1 MNSIYFFYK
10 IFNFQELIL
19 KFNNLHYNNII
30 TLEKC
35 ILFKPQP
42 KDNENN
48 LNIISNDLRYIFE
61 FLTNS
66 KVTKS
71 INKKFICFNKVC
83 RTKSFA
89 ILSFL
94 SYLIFTR
101 FNIIL
106 ESSKFDVNFPVI
118 QRKRRYNKILFE
130 NVRNCFDIK
139 FNNGVDLA
147 FLSDNEYISYLATNF
162 YIRYIFSKKGKKNS
176 FIYFRQLVYLSLV
189 GNKYCLILKK

>member
-1 MNSIYFFYK
+1 MNSVYSFYK
-10 IFNFQELIL
+10 IFSFQELIL
-19 KFNNLHYNNII
+19 KFNNSDYNNVI

-42 KDNENN
+42 KETENN

-66 KVTKS
+66 KIAKS
-71 INKKFICFNKVC
+71 INKKFICFNRVSK
-83 RTKSFA
+83 TKTFN
-89 ILSFL
+89 ILFYL

-101 FNIIL
+101 SNIIL
-106 ESSKFDVNFPVI
+106 ESSKFDINFPVI
-118 QRKRRYNKILFE
+118 QRKGRYNKTLFE
-130 NVRNCFDIK
+130 NAKNYFDIK
-139 FNNGVDLA
+139 FNNGIDLA

-162 YIRYIFSKKGKKNS
+162 YIRYIFGKKNKKSS
-176 FIYFRQLVYLSLV
+176 FVYFRQLIYLSLV

>member
-19 KFNNLHYNNII
+19 KFNNLHYDNII
-30 TLEKC
+30 ALEKC

-42 KDNENN
+42 KETENN
-48 LNIISNDLRYIFE
+48 LNVISNDLRYIFE

-66 KVTKS
+66 KITKS

-83 RTKSFA
+83 QSKSFN
-89 ILSFL
+89 LLFYL
-94 SYLIFTR
+94 SYLVFTR
-101 FNIIL
+101 SNIVL
-106 ESSKFDVNFPVI
+106 ESSKFDINFPVI
-118 QRKRRYNKILFE
+118 QKKRRYNKILFE
-130 NVRNCFDIK
+130 NVKNCFDIK
-139 FNNGVDLA
+139 FNNGVDLT

-162 YIRYIFSKKGKKNS
+162 YIRFIFNKKSKKNS
-176 FIYFRQLVYLSLV
+176 FVYFRQLIYLSLV